1 MANEKAEMV
10 AETTSKRRNVKS
22 SKIALAAMA
31 VGLSVFVSACGGNSE
46 ESTSSS
52 ASASAEATTSSEAAP
67 TTAALPTVADLN
79 AVIATATDPA
89 ATVEQKILTVQGGE
103 TAPELFE
110 TMTQSKA
117 ESGANFTVVEPVLPG
132 YTPDSVLAT
141 VNFTLPDMA
150 PQTAENVEFVFEDGH
165 WKLSQQ
171 WACTLIQNTV
181 QPEQVPP
188 MCLGGDAAPVPAPA
202 EGAAPAAPAPAEA
215 PAADPADQGAAQ

>member
-1 MANEKAEMV
+1 MK
-10 AETTSKRRNVKS
+10 T

-31 VGLSVFVSACGGNSE
+31 MGLSVFVTACGGGAEEATTSE
-46 ESTSSS
+46 TTS
-52 ASASAEATTSSEAAP
+52 ATAEATTSEAAP
-67 TTAALPTVADLN
+67 TAAALPTVADLN
-79 AVIATATDPA
+79 GVIATATDPA
-89 ATVEQKILTVQGGE
+89 ATVEEKILTVQGGE

-181 QPEQVPP
+181 QPEQVPA
-188 MCLGGDAAPVPAPA
+188 MCLGGDAAAPAPIDPAAPA
-202 EGAAPAAPAPAEA
+202 EGIDPAPAPAEA
-215 PAADPADQGAAQ
+215 PAEAPAQ